1 MKIFMTNAN
10 PGYLPFLGS
19 SVSPS
24 WGPAREAIH
33 VQRERLAVCTATAT
47 ATATAA
53 LAGSKHARTLDVD
66 VPTNPSATSG
76 GVT

>member
-47 ATATAA
+47 AA

>member
-10 PGYLPFLGS
+10 PGYFLSLGS

-33 VQRERLAVCTATAT
+33 VQRERLAVCTATA
-47 ATATAA
+47 AF
-53 LAGSKHARTLDVD
+53 AGSKHARTLDVD

>member
-1 MKIFMTNAN
+1 MRIFMTNAN
-10 PGYLPFLGS
+10 PGYFLSLGS

-33 VQRERLAVCTATAT
+33 AQRERLAVCTAAT
-47 ATATAA
+47 
-53 LAGSKHARTLDVD
+53 AGSKHARTLDVD